1 MPRPLSTLEA
11 DPVLVH
17 LTDPERTG
25 TRPSPLPLRPP
36 GSIRRTLAV
45 KRALDYSLAA
55 VLLVLT
61 APLIAVCAALVRL
74 TSRGPALYSQERVGQ
89 FGRVFTIYQLRTMF
103 HPCEQLKGPQW

>member
-17 LTDPERTG
+17 LTDPKRTG

-36 GSIRRTLAV
+36 GLIRRTLAV
-45 KRALDYSLAA
+45 KRAFDYSLAA

-61 APLIAVCAALVRL
+61 APVVARAGVLLAGAGRPVRPGVHHLQAQDHVPPVRAAHGAEVERP
-74 TSRGPALYSQERVGQ
+74 RRPAGD
-89 FGRVFTIYQLRTMF
+89 
-103 HPCEQLKGPQW
+103 P